1 MIDIHTHILP
11 ALDDGSDSME
21 ESLEMAEMAVRGG
34 KRIVAAT
41 PHCNV
46 RGRFENYEDSGERLE
61 VFRQFRKLLEEEGI
75 PLRVAQGMEIYGVG
89 DIRALIQQRRLISLN
104 HSGNYLIE
112 FPFDMHPDE
121 IADGLYMVF
130 EAGGVPVLAHPERYY
145 CVQDTPN
152 LVYHWMHEGVLT
164 QINMGSF
171 LGAFGRREERTAVA
185 LLEHGLITCLASD
198 CHGTRWRSP
207 DMRRARDY
215 IRERIARE
223 TADLLFH
230 ENPRAILAG
239 EKVRR
244 EPMREIRERRRFFS

>member
-34 KRIVAAT
+34 TRIVAAT

-121 IADGLYMVF
+121 ITDGLYMVF

-145 CVQDTPN
+145 CVQDGKGQGRHRLRRGRSDSDQYGKFPGG
-152 LVYHWMHEGVLT
+152 VRQEGGAHGG
-164 QINMGSF
+164 GSF
-171 LGAFGRREERTAVA
+171 RAWADHLSGQRLPRNPMAIAGYAQGA
-185 LLEHGLITCLASD
+185 GL
-198 CHGTRWRSP
+198 HPG
-207 DMRRARDY
+207 
-215 IRERIARE
+215 
-223 TADLLFH
+223 ADL
-230 ENPRAILAG
+230 PG
-239 EKVRR
+239 DGGS
-244 EPMREIRERRRFFS
+244 PFS